1 MRLASRHGVPLIL
14 TAVLGAFP
22 LAGHAQSNAAP
33 VAARYE
39 GRLRTDYD
47 LRSQGSQKD
56 NDLYEYWYGSAR
68 DLLGGRLDLYA
79 SGRSHQDLDKP
90 ASPSLADDMFLSVSD
105 ANGVKED
112 RLLQLYADGHDR
124 ADRVRVRVGRQY
136 IDSSDYLHLDGIQA
150 NVFEKGRVGV
160 GGYYGNPVSYYSS
173 LSGDHAG
180 GVWVMG
186 KPWAGNQS
194 RATFAEYEAD
204 SGGKD
209 QSYFMDTRQELTEA
223 ARVSAQVSVLNEDFR
238 MARGDFYYFAPGG
251 GTDVYC
257 GGSRWGSFDA
267 RTRAYSPLYN
277 VLGQQEPATYAYA
290 RVSQQL
296 SPHVLLSPGV
306 SCRVAEGDEHVYA
319 NRSYNDYDMALTYE
333 PTRKFSASVSL
344 DYWDLSDG
352 DNFLGVSGEIRYRQA
367 KLWEVSVGTSYADYT
382 YNSYSDISYSMNG
395 GQTVFSEDGTVKV
408 ENPYSYTYFVRM
420 KWNIT
425 RKLILRLQGDVEDDS
440 TSSDLG
446 YRARAS
452 IEVRL

>member
-1 MRLASRHGVPLIL
+1 MRISGRPRSFILLPVVLALCPI
-14 TAVLGAFP
+14 AVV
-22 LAGHAQSNAAP
+22 AQSNTVP
-33 VAARYE
+33 VTARYE
-39 GRLRTDYD
+39 GRLRTDYE
-47 LRSQGSQKD
+47 LRSQGGETD
-56 NDLYEYWYGSAR
+56 NDLYEYWFGSAR

-90 ASPSLADDMFLSVSD
+90 ASASLADDMFLSVSD

-112 RLLQLYADGHDR
+112 RLLQLYGDGHDR
-124 ADRVRVRVGRQY
+124 AGYVRVRVGRQY
-136 IDSSDYLHLDGIQA
+136 IDSSDYLHLDGVQA

-194 RATFAEYEAD
+194 QATFAEYDAD
-204 SGGKD
+204 NGEKD
-209 QSYFMDTRQELTEA
+209 HNYFVDTRQELTEA
-223 ARVSAQVSVLNEDFR
+223 ARISAQVSVLNDDFR

-290 RVSQQL
+290 KVSQQL

-306 SCRVAEGDEHVYA
+306 SCRFAEGDEHEYA
-319 NRSYNDYDMALTYE
+319 NRSYNDYDVALTYE
-333 PTRKFSASVSL
+333 PNKKFSASVSL
-344 DYWDLSDG
+344 DYWDMSGG
-352 DNFLGVSGEIRYRQA
+352 DSFLGVSGEVRYRQA
-367 KLWEVSVGTSYADYT
+367 RLWEISVGTSYADYT
-382 YNSYSDISYSMNG
+382 YNSYSDIAYSMNG

-408 ENPYSYTYFVRM
+408 ENPYSYTYFARM
-420 KWNIT
+420 KWNVT
-425 RKLILRLQGDVEDDS
+425 RKVILRLQGDVEDDS